1 MKIRFTL
8 ILLIASIKLYS
19 QEIRVNNSFVIVV
32 NNKLTTSVADLRLIL
47 SDATG
52 KEETIDGGYLPGE
65 LYVSNIEKKNILY
78 ADSVRN
84 LILKFDY
91 YEYQGHKQ
99 VIRNYSIPIDRN
111 WFKQSVIILRIF
123 DVNKKRGTY
132 KYSFE
137 VPGFSFGVT
146 KKK

>member
-52 KEETIDGGYLPGE
+52 KKETIDGGIFRANYML
-65 LYVSNIEKKNILY
+65 
-78 ADSVRN
+78 A
-84 LILKFDY
+84 ILKR
-91 YEYQGHKQ
+91 K
-99 VIRNYSIPIDRN
+99 
-111 WFKQSVIILRIF
+111 IF
-123 DVNKKRGTY
+123 YTLIV
-132 KYSFE
+132 
-137 VPGFSFGVT
+137 
-146 KKK
+146 

>member
-52 KEETIDGGYLPGE
+52 KEETIETGGIFRANYML
-65 LYVSNIEKKNILY
+65 
-78 ADSVRN
+78 A
-84 LILKFDY
+84 ILKRKTFY
-91 YEYQGHKQ
+91 TLI
-99 VIRNYSIPIDRN
+99 V
-111 WFKQSVIILRIF
+111 
-123 DVNKKRGTY
+123 
-132 KYSFE
+132 
-137 VPGFSFGVT
+137 
-146 KKK
+146 